1 MTMPEVKTSVDA
13 IKQHINDSN
22 LDLSELKQLRAFIGG
37 KLSRRTLSVSD
48 IEKMQKA
55 RKKKNRAE
63 G

>member
-1 MTMPEVKTSVDA
+1 MTMPEVKTLVDT
-13 IKQHINDSN
+13 IKQLINDSN
-22 LDLSELKQLRAFIGG
+22 PDISELKQLRAFIGG